1 MLTFGNG
8 LRMSLRVAALLADE
22 GIGLRVV
29 GLRWLMLLSVEDM
42 LREANTT
49 GRGRRRGRDP
59 PQ

>member
-8 LRMSLRVAALLADE
+8 LRMSMRVAALLADE
-22 GIGLRVV
+22 CIGLRVV
-29 GLRWLMLLSVEDM
+29 DLRWLMLLPVEDM